1 MGAIFLYNTLKN
13 INTENALKHF
23 EEAGFSDP
31 VIIDIGIWRIY
42 AYSKMCGHFCN
53 IVSHNEVTLISVGTS
68 VYKGMGYTE
77 GLYALLKDYIE
88 NKIIFNKLIGHYN
101 IFFCHKDTIDILFD
115 PQDSKHLFVD
125 QDLNVISPHMLAI
138 CQCLPGK
145 LNVRKESVYE
155 KLLTGIIMSPNTIF
169 ENVLQFNPFVKE
181 KVEHS
186 NTGISFITPT
196 NDNTN
201 FLPRKIKRNQCI
213 KEQAESLLQ
222 YFSYFKKQG
231 AKGVDAGLS
240 GGYDSRLILACMN
253 RILKPNI
260 HLHTHSTENVHKNDL
275 TIAFKMADYI
285 NVPCNVVRTNKLEHC
300 EDVKSVIRNSILY
313 FDGRSSYSIGGCGE
327 VYTAKYRIKST
338 ENTPFSLTGVG
349 GELYRNAFCLNG
361 NRFYLD
367 HFLKEKIFSY
377 SFSKALPKSIYDYM
391 SDIIFTRT
399 AERLGLDRNKRQFP
413 LSAYRYYCEIMMPEG
428 QGTAL
433 DAYNQVSCCVAPF
446 IDKHIIFKGY
456 ESIKF
461 HGAGG
466 DFEGD
471 LIGYIDPGLASI
483 ESSYGYPLNKRT
495 IKAKIKESIRTVF
508 PSTIWSS
515 MSDLIHFKKRK
526 ETVYSFDA
534 SNSYG
539 LIMKEAFLF
548 FHKLFPEININML
561 LKSEEDLRRIQ
572 FLAMT
577 LLMFKERICLSE

>member
-31 VIIDIGIWRIY
+31 AIFDIGIWRIY

-53 IVSHNEVTLISVGTS
+53 IVSDNEVTLISIGTP
-68 VYKGMGYTE
+68 VYKGMGYSE
-77 GLYALLKDYIE
+77 GLYTLLKDYRAQ
-88 NKIIFNKLIGHYN
+88 KIIFNKLIGHYN
-101 IFFCHKDTIDILFD
+101 IFFCHKDNIDILFD
-115 PQDSKHLFVD
+115 PQNSKHLFVD
-125 QDLNVISPHMLAI
+125 QDLTVISSHMLAI

-145 LNVRKESVYE
+145 LTVRKDSVYE

-169 ENVLQFNPFVKE
+169 ENIFQFNHFVQE
-181 KVEHS
+181 MVEHS
-186 NTGISFITPT
+186 NTGISFISPADV
-196 NDNTN
+196 NLYSLN
-201 FLPRKIKRNQCI
+201 RKIHRNQCI
-213 KEQAESLLQ
+213 KEQAESLLR
-222 YFSYFKKQG
+222 YFNCLKKQG
-231 AKGVDAGLS
+231 TNGIDAGLS

-253 RILKPNI
+253 RILKPNL

-275 TIAFKMADYI
+275 SIAFKMADYV
-285 NVPCNVVRTNKLEHC
+285 NVHCNVVHTKKLEHC
-300 EDVKSVIRNSILY
+300 ENVKSVIRNSIFY

-377 SFSKALPKSIYDYM
+377 SFSKALPKPIYDHI
-391 SDIIFTRT
+391 SDIIFTKT
-399 AERLGLDRNKRQFP
+399 AERLGLDRKKLQYP

-428 QGTAL
+428 QGNAL

-461 HGAGG
+461 HGTGG

-471 LIGYIDPGLASI
+471 LIEYIDPGLASI

-495 IKAKIKESIRTVF
+495 KKAKIKESIRTFF
-508 PSTIWSS
+508 PSTIWLSF
-515 MSDLIHFKKRK
+515 SDLIHFKKRK
-526 ETVYSFDA
+526 KTVNYFDI

-548 FHKLFPEININML
+548 FHKLFPEINLNML
-561 LKSEEDLRRIQ
+561 LKSEEDIRRIQ